1 MATLP
6 GASLDGRQILH
17 PRTALADIC
26 GVPEKNQNGGSY
38 LVGTPRTLLR
48 KMEKQAGVRTSCQS
62 VRSL

>member
-1 MATLP
+1 MVCELLR
-6 GASLDGRQILH
+6 SDGVECRFY
-17 PRTALADIC
+17 PRTALVDIC